1 MPHFSE
7 LRPTWSQT
15 QRTRPLR
22 ARVGDVEG
30 HGRLRPHAGD
40 HPRHHRR
47 WYRPVRRPGQ
57 RLDQRAL
64 T

>member
-1 MPHFSE
+1 MPHFFE
-7 LRPTWSQT
+7 LRLTWSQT

-22 ARVGDVEG
+22 ARVGDVER
-30 HGRLRPHAGD
+30 HGRPRPRTGD

-47 WYRPVRRPGQ
+47 RYRPVRRPGQ
-57 RLDQRAL
+57 LLDQRTL